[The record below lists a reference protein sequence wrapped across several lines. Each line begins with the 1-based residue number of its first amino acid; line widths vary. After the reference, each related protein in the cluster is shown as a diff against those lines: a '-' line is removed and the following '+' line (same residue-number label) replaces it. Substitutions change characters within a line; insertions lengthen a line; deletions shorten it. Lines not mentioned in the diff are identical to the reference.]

1 MNEPIPLHRHGD
13 ISDSAIHLKVVTG
26 DDMSH
31 HPVEY
36 AHRDDYYIFGIIT
49 HGSLNCDIDFKT
61 YTISSGHI
69 QFIRPGQV
77 HRFIS
82 GTDFEGLMLMVES
95 GLVSDTYKLIFEEAS
110 INGMSVEIN
119 DSEIAEFKSLFTI
132 IRKHI
137 DNTCDTLIIRNLTS
151 AYVGLF
157 AGCFRRLCS
166 ERSCYSNRQME
177 LVLHLNSLVHTH
189 IAESHTP
196 KFYAD
201 KLHISPIYLNEVVKN
216 VTGWNVSTYIRDE
229 IVLRA
234 KRLLYHTDMPV
245 KEIAST
251 LGFDDHAYFTR
262 LFTKAT
268 GKSPAKFR
276 LKRYKP

>member
-13 ISDSAIHLKVVTG
+13 ISDSGIHLKFVTG

-61 YTISSGHI
+61 YTISSGQI

-110 INGMSVEIN
+110 VNGISAEIS
-119 DSEIAEFKSLFTI
+119 DSEVAEFQSLFTI
-132 IRKHI
+132 ISMHL
-137 DNTCDTLIIRNLTS
+137 DNTHDTLAVRNLIS

-157 AGCFRRLCS
+157 AGCFRRLRS
-166 ERSCYSNRQME
+166 EHSGYSCRQME
-177 LVLHLNSLVHTH
+177 IVLQLNSQLHTH
-189 IAESHTP
+189 IAESHAP

-201 KLHISPIYLNEVVKN
+201 KLHISPIYLNEVVKK
-216 VTGWNVSTYIRDE
+216 VTGRNVSTYIRDE

-245 KEIAST
+245 KEIALT

-268 GKSPAKFR
+268 GKSPVKFR
-276 LKRYKP
+276 LKP